1 MVAPPL
7 ETQTSERYSIT
18 IIIWRKIIMAGKT
31 LTQKD
36 KCNHESFFKKLT
48 NSILVIFLKGIS
60 YLPFWILFGISD
72 VLYLFLRFV
81 IKYRKNVIYEN
92 LTNAFPEKT
101 ELEIKTIT
109 NKFYRHFCDVFAETI
124 KSHSI
129 SSAQMKKRMKFKNI
143 ELLNEHFKN
152 GKSIILLGMHYN
164 NWEWNSVL
172 PLKSKHN
179 VTVIYNPMRGNK
191 AFDNFMFKLRTR
203 WGCTFV
209 PINKSRRI
217 VFDIAKAEIPV
228 VLALG
233 ADQTALPSS
242 KFWTTFFNREAP
254 FFSGPEKIASRSNL
268 PVFFHYMRKV
278 KRGMYEVDF
287 IPLFENPKEVEPNDI
302 LLTYIRKMEELIS
315 KEPAYYLWSHRR
327 WKHTRPEGTPL
338 L

>member
-1 MVAPPL
+1 M
-7 ETQTSERYSIT
+7 ETQTTGRYSATIT
-18 IIIWRKIIMAGKT
+18 IYKKFIMANKT

-36 KCNHESFFKKLT
+36 KRNHESFLKKVA
-48 NSILVIFLKGIS
+48 NSILVIFLTGIS

-81 IKYRKNVIYEN
+81 IKYRKKVISEN

-101 ELEIKTIT
+101 ELEIKNIT
-109 NKFYRHFCDVFAETI
+109 NKFYRHFCDVFVETI

-129 SSAQMKKRMKFKNI
+129 STKQMSKRMKFKNI
-143 ELLNEHFKN
+143 ELLNEYFDN
-152 GKSIILLGMHYN
+152 GRSIVLLGMHYN

-172 PLKSKHN
+172 SLKSKHN

-191 AFDNFMFKLRTR
+191 SFDNFMFKLRTR

-209 PINKSRRI
+209 PVHKSRRI
-217 VFDIAKAEIPV
+217 VFEIAKAETPV
-228 VLALG
+228 ILALG
-233 ADQTALPSS
+233 ADQTAPPSS
-242 KFWTTFFNREAP
+242 KFWTTFLNREAP
-254 FFSGPEKIASRSNL
+254 FFSGPEKIASHSNL

-287 IPLFENPKEVEPNDI
+287 IPLFENPKEVEPNEI
-302 LLTYIRKMEELIS
+302 LLSYIRIMEELIA